1 MSFYFLATLIERI
14 PNGNTDISPD
24 YCIVAFTIIII
35 ISTVQWFVDGRKN
48 FTGPRVGM
56 GLEALEAVKSPQNG
70 DSDDTFD
77 PKAVEEATRQSA

>member
-1 MSFYFLATLIERI
+1 MTYS
-14 PNGNTDISPD
+14 NGNADVSPD

-56 GLEALEAVKSPQNG
+56 GLEVLEAVKSQQNG
-70 DSDDTFD
+70 GSDDAFD
-77 PKAVEEATRQSA
+77 PGIVEEATRQSA